1 MVLFT
6 DTSPRAAENFRQLCT
21 GAAPPCNS
29 QHVCVRMC
37 ACVHASDVWNW
48 ACAWLVP
55 TSPCR
60 KPPLGGAAGAPFERR
75 GAGHREG
82 GARGRGAAIPL
93 QGVCVCVCVCACVCV
108 FVCVCVCVCAGMR
121 GDPLYRLDGRWGGGT
136 LAGVRRNAPAT
147 LAHAGGLRLKHDRM
161 GLLSMANAGPDTN
174 TAHFSIMLGPA
185 P

>member
-1 MVLFT
+1 MLIPPPGPPRIEMVLFT

-108 FVCVCVCVCAGMR
+108 FVCVCVCFR
-121 GDPLYRLDGRWGGGT
+121 GGEPKHAHMPTRAQTHASTHRHPNT
-136 LAGVRRNAPAT
+136 RRARAR
-147 LAHAGGLRLKHDRM
+147 AH
-161 GLLSMANAGPDTN
+161 TN
-174 TAHFSIMLGPA
+174 TRFWSRAAHSTA
-185 P
+185 S